1 MGDVEGDEFV
11 IKMHHSL
18 AHGEAEKD
26 GVSLPDVESKVLR
39 KTLADSI
46 AEVRVEKVAQ
56 TLLYVEDALLV

>member
-1 MGDVEGDEFV
+1 MGDVKGDTFV
-11 IKMHHSL
+11 ITMHHSL

-46 AEVRVEKVAQ
+46 AEVRAEKVGQ
-56 TLLYVEDALLV
+56 KLLHVEDALLV